1 MIREHIKSTK
11 FLYYPLKT
19 IKNIY
24 NHGKYQYS
32 LRYISE
38 NIKRVRNKINNDE
51 ILNVV
56 FVVQYIP
63 GWNKLEPIYKRMKEH
78 SSFNPIIVCVPSN
91 IQNYVILDETHND
104 TYDYFV
110 QHGYNSINAF
120 VDGSWLDLKKLK
132 PDYLFHSR
140 PYNDFMPKEYCS
152 KSIVKYALICNVM
165 YGANFSYNEQDVT
178 LNRDYYEDVFIYFS
192 FDSNEAKFYSE
203 RFNNGINKQI
213 QKVLPYGATGL
224 EQILNSKFDYHDN
237 YFDKTVLWTPRWS
250 TDLYIGGSNF
260 FKYKDLIIKLAKD
273 YPTVKFILRPHPL
286 MFGNFIKTGQMS
298 EVEVNEFKHYIEK
311 EKNLELN
318 ESKEYFDI
326 FWKSDF
332 IIADLSGIVPEY
344 FITGKPII
352 YCQSNANFRY
362 VEYSKAIL
370 QSSYSVWNQFEL
382 EKIVKR
388 LISDNDDKK
397 NEREQCIIKYFN
409 KVNKNSE
416 NIVKSLLNI

>member
-1 MIREHIKSTK
+1 MIREQIKNIK
-11 FLYYPLKT
+11 ILYYPLKT
-19 IKNIY
+19 LKKIY
-24 NHGKYQYS
+24 NYGRYQNS
-32 LRYISE
+32 LRHILK
-38 NIKRVRNKINNDE
+38 NIKRVRDKINKNE
-51 ILNVV
+51 RLNVI

-63 GWNKLEPIYKRMKEH
+63 GWNKLEPVYKKMVESNR
-78 SSFNPIIVCVPSN
+78 FNPIIVCVPSN
-91 IQNYVILDETHND
+91 IQNHVITNKAHND
-104 TYDYFV
+104 TYDYFI
-110 QHGYNSINAF
+110 QHGYNSVNALI
-120 VDGSWLDLKKLK
+120 DGSWLDLKNFK
-132 PDYLFHSR
+132 PDYVFHSR

-165 YGANFSYNEQDVT
+165 YGANFSYNQQDVT

-192 FDSNEAKFYSE
+192 FDSSEANFYSK
-203 RFNNGINKQI
+203 RFNNGIDKQI

-237 YFDKTVLWTPRWS
+237 CFDKTILWTPRWS

-260 FKYKDLIIKLAKD
+260 FKYKDLIIELAKD
-273 YPTVKFILRPHPL
+273 YPNVKFVLRPHPL

-298 EVEVNEFKHYIEK
+298 EVEVNEFKNYIEK

-352 YCQSNANFRY
+352 YCHSYANFNY
-362 VEYSKAIL
+362 VEYSKAIIE
-370 QSSYSVWNQFEL
+370 SSYSVNNSSEL
-382 EKIVKR
+382 KKSVKK
-388 LISDNDDKK
+388 LISNNDEKK
-397 NEREQCIIKYFN
+397 NDRKQCINKYFSEVSN
-409 KVNKNSE
+409 NSE
-416 NIVKSLLNI
+416 NIVKSLLKI